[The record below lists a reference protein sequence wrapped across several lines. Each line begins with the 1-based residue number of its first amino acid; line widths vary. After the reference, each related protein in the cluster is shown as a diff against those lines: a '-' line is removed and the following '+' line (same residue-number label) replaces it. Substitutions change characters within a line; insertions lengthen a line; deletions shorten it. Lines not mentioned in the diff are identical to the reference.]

1 LKIKLLRKQ
10 QKEIAETLFLFCNE
24 TSGCERANTDD
35 TPWLNWVKEQQ
46 LTDNTNL
53 GGHAGDD
60 HLDDDK
66 GTQEDE
72 RMSRNREF
80 TAAEVVL
87 V

>member
-1 LKIKLLRKQ
+1 V
-10 QKEIAETLFLFCNE
+10 
-24 TSGCERANTDD
+24 NTDD
-35 TPWLNWVKEQQ
+35 TPWLNRVEEQQ

-53 GGHAGDD
+53 GSHAGDD

-87 V
+87 A